1 MREETPVLKSFSMI
15 SVLVGAIA
23 YSFTRKGNYSSKIE
37 SLNLELSL
45 GPQGAGNS
53 KAKKESNSK

>member
-1 MREETPVLKSFSMI
+1 MI